1 MKISWFLDIIHA
13 QALVNNDKM
22 IGEIAKWLPTRIIDK
37 FLSILQSI
45 LSFLNGRRD
54 DKLSKQIDA
63 AEKKLKDAVMKGN
76 LVDIQLAKDE
86 LQKLKERA
94 RK

>member
-1 MKISWFLDIIHA
+1 
-13 QALVNNDKM
+13 M

-54 DKLSKQIDA
+54 DKLSKQINA

-76 LVDIQLAKDE
+76 LADIQLAKDE

>member
-1 MKISWFLDIIHA
+1 
-13 QALVNNDKM
+13 M
-22 IGEIAKWLPTRIIDK
+22 IGKIAKWLPTRIIDK

>member
-1 MKISWFLDIIHA
+1 
-13 QALVNNDKM
+13 M

-37 FLSILQSI
+37 NLSILQSI
-45 LSFLNGRRD
+45 LDFLNGRRD

>member
-1 MKISWFLDIIHA
+1 
-13 QALVNNDKM
+13 M
-22 IGEIAKWLPTRIIDK
+22 IGEIAKWLPARIIDK

>member
-1 MKISWFLDIIHA
+1 
-13 QALVNNDKM
+13 M

-45 LSFLNGRRD
+45 LDFLNGRRD

-86 LQKLKERA
+86 LQKLKERT

>member
-1 MKISWFLDIIHA
+1 
-13 QALVNNDKM
+13 M

>member
-1 MKISWFLDIIHA
+1 
-13 QALVNNDKM
+13 M
-22 IGEIAKWLPTRIIDK
+22 IGEIVKWLPTRIIDK

-45 LSFLNGRRD
+45 LDFLNGRRD

>member
-1 MKISWFLDIIHA
+1 
-13 QALVNNDKM
+13 M
-22 IGEIAKWLPTRIIDK
+22 IGEIAKWLLTRIIDK

-45 LSFLNGRRD
+45 LDFLNGRRD

-94 RK
+94 CK